1 MAASDAAFEKGL
13 PQNLEA
19 ERLVLGSIL
28 LDDSVFLEVAAAIT
42 ADDFSIEK
50 HRRIF
55 GRMQDL
61 YQRGDRIDRVTLAN
75 ELVRQNQ
82 LESVDG
88 LAYLVSLDDGLP
100 KLPNIDSYLKI
111 VKDKAQLRRLIFI
124 AEKIR
129 DRAFIGQDT
138 PDEIAA
144 GAEEALLQM
153 GDSNLK
159 DSLVRPGD
167 IIESFQGGLNA
178 FLDPKSFYVASHFL
192 RSSA

>member
-13 PQNLEA
+13 PANLEA

-28 LDDSVFLEVAAAIT
+28 LDDTVFLEAGSALN

-55 GRMQDL
+55 SRMQDL
-61 YQRGDRIDRVTLAN
+61 HQRGDRIDRVTLAN

-100 KLPNIDSYLKI
+100 RLPDIGAYIKI
-111 VKDKAQLRRLIFI
+111 VKDKSQLRRLIF
-124 AEKIR
+124 
-129 DRAFIGQDT
+129 FF
-138 PDEIAA
+138 
-144 GAEEALLQM
+144 
-153 GDSNLK
+153 
-159 DSLVRPGD
+159 V
-167 IIESFQGGLNA
+167 
-178 FLDPKSFYVASHFL
+178 
-192 RSSA
+192 